1 MKGATNMNKNA
12 RRTMLSAIGIA
23 LGAAVIGSSAPAL
36 AQGGYPNKPI
46 TIVVAYPPGGDTDVL
61 ARLMAEKLAAR
72 LKQSVVVENR
82 TGAAGT
88 IGSAYVARTAA
99 DGYTLLIAPNTV
111 SIAPLVLK
119 AGTGANYDVQN
130 DFTPIAQIGTQ
141 SLFVV
146 VSKTTG
152 ITKMSDLVA
161 RAKAGKV
168 ETYATPGNGSP
179 MHIMGEMF
187 NKSASVKIS
196 QVPYRGTAPAIVDV
210 LGGQVPMT
218 YVTYGAV
225 AQYVGNGSLIPLAV
239 ADQKRSPF
247 APNVPT
253 LAELGYKDVEIGAWQ
268 ALLAPKNLS
277 PEIVRML
284 NGHVNEILKQPDVVA
299 RMATIAV
306 TPVGGEPAVLQK
318 LIASDTARYTKLVK
332 EFGIQA
338 D

>member
-1 MKGATNMNKNA
+1 MKSA
-12 RRTMLSAIGIA
+12 RRKVLATL
-23 LGAAVIGSSAPAL
+23 AAAATVLCTGTGTAL
-36 AQGGYPNKPI
+36 AQGAYPSKPI
-46 TIVVAYPPGGDTDVL
+46 TIVVAYPAGGDVDVL
-61 ARLMAEKLAAR
+61 ARLFAEKLAPR

-88 IGSAYVARTAA
+88 IGSAYVARANP
-99 DGYTLLIAPNTV
+99 DGYTLLLAPNTV
-111 SIAPLVLK
+111 AIAPLVLK
-119 AGTGANYDVQN
+119 AGTGATYDVQH

-146 VSKTTG
+146 VNKGTG
-152 ITKMSDLVA
+152 ITKVSDLVA
-161 RAKAGKV
+161 RAKSGKV

-179 MHIMGEMF
+179 MHIMGELF
-187 NKSASVKIS
+187 NKSAGIKIS
-196 QVPYRGTAPAIVDV
+196 QVPYRGLAPAIVDV
-210 LGGQVPMT
+210 IGGQVPVT

-225 AQYVGNGSLIPLAV
+225 AQYVGNGSLVPLAV

-268 ALLAPKNLS
+268 ALLGPKNM
-277 PEIVRML
+277 PADMVRTL
-284 NGHVNEILKQPDVVA
+284 NSHINEILKMPDVVA

-306 TPVGGEPAVLQK
+306 TPAGGEPATLSK
-318 LIASDTARYTKLVK
+318 LIAADTTRYTKIVK

>member
-1 MKGATNMNKNA
+1 MKSA
-12 RRTMLSAIGIA
+12 RRKVLATLAAATALVAAASAGT
-23 LGAAVIGSSAPAL
+23 AL
-36 AQGGYPNKPI
+36 AQGAYPNKPI
-46 TIVVAYPPGGDTDVL
+46 TIVVAYPAGGDVDVL
-61 ARLMAEKLAAR
+61 ARLFAEKLAPR

-88 IGSAYVARTAA
+88 IGSAYVARANP
-99 DGYTLLIAPNTV
+99 DGYTLLLAPNTV
-111 SIAPLVLK
+111 AIAPLVLK
-119 AGTGANYDVQN
+119 AGTGASYDVQH
-130 DFTPIAQIGTQ
+130 DFTPVAQIGTQ

-146 VSKTTG
+146 VSKGTG

-179 MHIMGEMF
+179 MHIMGELF
-187 NKSASVKIS
+187 NKSAGVKIS
-196 QVPYRGTAPAIVDV
+196 QVPYRGLAPAIVDV
-210 LGGQVPMT
+210 IGGQVPMT

-225 AQYVGNGSLIPLAV
+225 AQYVGNGSLVPLAV
-239 ADQKRSPF
+239 ADLKRSPF

-268 ALLAPKNLS
+268 ALLGPKNM
-277 PEIVRML
+277 PADVVRLL
-284 NGHVNEILKQPDVVA
+284 NTHVNEILKMPDVVS

-306 TPVGGEPAVLQK
+306 TPAGGEPATLSR
-318 LIASDTARYTKLVK
+318 LIAADTTRYTKIVK

>member
-1 MKGATNMNKNA
+1 MKSA
-12 RRTMLSAIGIA
+12 RRKILATLAAATA
-23 LGAAVIGSSAPAL
+23 LVATTAAGTAL
-36 AQGGYPNKPI
+36 AQGAYPNKPI
-46 TIVVAYPPGGDTDVL
+46 TIVVAYPAGGDVDVL
-61 ARLMAEKLAAR
+61 ARLFAEKLAPR

-88 IGSAYVARTAA
+88 IGSAYVARANP
-99 DGYTLLIAPNTV
+99 DGYTLLLAPNTV
-111 SIAPLVLK
+111 AIAPLVLK
-119 AGTGANYDVQN
+119 AGTGASYDVQH
-130 DFTPIAQIGTQ
+130 DFTPVAQIGTQ

-146 VSKTTG
+146 VSKGTG
-152 ITKMSDLVA
+152 ITKVSDLVA

-179 MHIMGEMF
+179 MHIMGELF
-187 NKSASVKIS
+187 NKSAGIKIS
-196 QVPYRGTAPAIVDV
+196 QVPYRGLAPAIVDV
-210 LGGQVPMT
+210 IGGQVPVT

-225 AQYVGNGSLIPLAV
+225 AQYVGNGSLVPLAV
-239 ADQKRSPF
+239 ADLKRSPF

-268 ALLAPKNLS
+268 ALLGPKNMPADL
-277 PEIVRML
+277 VRTL
-284 NGHVNEILKQPDVVA
+284 NTHVNEILKMPDVVA

-306 TPVGGEPAVLQK
+306 TPAGGEPATLSK
-318 LIASDTARYTKLVK
+318 LIAADTTRYTKIVK

>member
-1 MKGATNMNKNA
+1 MKSA
-12 RRTMLSAIGIA
+12 RRKVLATL
-23 LGAAVIGSSAPAL
+23 AAAASVLCTGTAL
-36 AQGGYPNKPI
+36 AQGAYPSKPI
-46 TIVVAYPPGGDTDVL
+46 TIVVAYPAGGDVDVL
-61 ARLMAEKLAAR
+61 ARMFAEKLAPR

-88 IGSAYVARTAA
+88 IGSAYVARANP
-99 DGYTLLIAPNTV
+99 DGYTLLLAPNTV
-111 SIAPLVLK
+111 AIAPLVLR
-119 AGTGANYDVQN
+119 AGTGATYDVQH

-146 VSKTTG
+146 VNKGTG
-152 ITKMSDLVA
+152 ITKVSDLVA
-161 RAKAGKV
+161 RAKSGKV

-179 MHIMGEMF
+179 MHIMGELF
-187 NKSASVKIS
+187 NKSAGIKIS
-196 QVPYRGTAPAIVDV
+196 QVPYRGLAPAIVDV
-210 LGGQVPMT
+210 IGGQVPVT

-225 AQYVGNGSLIPLAV
+225 AQYVGNGSLVPLAV
-239 ADQKRSPF
+239 ADLKRSPF

-268 ALLAPKNLS
+268 ALLGPKNM
-277 PEIVRML
+277 PADMVRTL
-284 NGHVNEILKQPDVVA
+284 NAHINDILKMPDVVA

-306 TPVGGEPAVLQK
+306 TPAGGEPAALSK
-318 LIASDTARYTKLVK
+318 LIAADTNRYTKIVK

>member
-1 MKGATNMNKNA
+1 MTSTL
-12 RRTMLSAIGIA
+12 RRIVLAAI
-23 LGAAVIGSSAPAL
+23 GAAVGTAALLATAPAM
-36 AQGGYPNKPI
+36 AQNGYPNKPI
-46 TIVVAYPPGGDTDVL
+46 TIVVAYPAGGDTDVL
-61 ARLMAEKLAAR
+61 ARLLAEKLSTR

-88 IGSAYVARTAA
+88 IGSAYVARAAA
-99 DGYTLLIAPNTV
+99 DGYTLLLAPNTV

-119 AGTGANYDVQN
+119 AGTGANYDVLN
-130 DFTPIAQIGTQ
+130 DLTPIAELGTQ

-146 VSKTTG
+146 VNKNSG

-179 MHIMGEMF
+179 MHIMGELF
-187 NKSASVKIS
+187 NKSANVKLS

-225 AQYVGNGSLIPLAV
+225 AQYVGNGSLLPLAV
-239 ADQKRSPF
+239 ADTKRSPF

-253 LAELGYKDVEIGAWQ
+253 LAELGYKDVEISAWQ
-268 ALLAPKNLS
+268 ALLGPKNLP
-277 PEIVRML
+277 PEIVRLL

-318 LIASDTARYTKLVK
+318 LIAADYARYAKLVK

>member
-1 MKGATNMNKNA
+1 MKSA
-12 RRTMLSAIGIA
+12 RRKVIA
-23 LGAAVIGSSAPAL
+23 TLAAATAL
-36 AQGGYPNKPI
+36 VATATTGTAFAQGSYPSKPI
-46 TIVVAYPPGGDTDVL
+46 TIVVAYPAGGDVDVL
-61 ARLMAEKLAAR
+61 ARLFAEKLAPR

-88 IGSAYVARTAA
+88 IGSAYVARANP
-99 DGYTLLIAPNTV
+99 DGYTLLLAPNTV
-111 SIAPLVLK
+111 AIAPLVLK
-119 AGTGANYDVQN
+119 AGTGASYDVQH
-130 DFTPIAQIGTQ
+130 DFTPVAQIGTQ

-146 VSKTTG
+146 VNKGTG
-152 ITKMSDLVA
+152 ITKVSDLVA

-179 MHIMGEMF
+179 MHIMGELF
-187 NKSASVKIS
+187 NKSAGIKIS
-196 QVPYRGTAPAIVDV
+196 QVPYRGLAPAIVDV
-210 LGGQVPMT
+210 IGGQVPVT

-225 AQYVGNGSLIPLAV
+225 AQYVGNGSLVPLAV
-239 ADQKRSPF
+239 ADLKRSPF

-268 ALLAPKNLS
+268 ALLGPKNM
-277 PEIVRML
+277 PADVVRML
-284 NGHVNEILKQPDVVA
+284 NTHVNEILKMPDVVA

-306 TPVGGEPAVLQK
+306 TPAGGEPATLSK
-318 LIASDTARYTKLVK
+318 LIAADTTRYTKIVK

>member
-1 MKGATNMNKNA
+1 MKTVRRNVLAAMGAA
-12 RRTMLSAIGIA
+12 FGAAALLSA
-23 LGAAVIGSSAPAL
+23 LPAM

-46 TIVVAYPPGGDTDVL
+46 TIVVAYPAGGDVDVL
-61 ARLMAEKLAAR
+61 ARLMADKLGAR

-88 IGSAYVARTAA
+88 IGSAYVARAAA
-99 DGYTLLIAPNTV
+99 DGYTLLLAPNTL

-119 AGTGANYDVQN
+119 SGTGATYDVQN
-130 DFTPIAQIGTQ
+130 DFTPIVQLGTQ

-146 VSKTTG
+146 VAKTTG
-152 ITKMSDLVA
+152 ITRMSDLVA
-161 RAKAGKV
+161 RAKAGKL

-187 NKSASVKIS
+187 NKSASVKIA

-225 AQYVGNGSLIPLAV
+225 AQYVGNGSLVPLAV
-239 ADQKRSPF
+239 ADTKRSPF

-253 LAELGYKDVEIGAWQ
+253 LGELGYKDVEIGAWQ
-268 ALLAPKNLS
+268 AMLGPKNLP
-277 PEIVRML
+277 PEIVRTL
-284 NGHVNEILKQPDVVA
+284 NSHVNEILKQPDVIA

-318 LIASDTARYTKLVK
+318 LIAADTARYTKLVK
-332 EFGIQA
+332 EFNIQA